1 LAGKVPRSR
10 QKPALDI
17 LIFQLRVELATD
29 RVDFD
34 LPEIPHILTGAAEP
48 GGHLWLAS
56 GCLQD
61 TLGTGGEDLSNV
73 GHFQGDS

>member
-1 LAGKVPRSR
+1 MNKDYTESFR
-10 QKPALDI
+10 I
-17 LIFQLRVELATD
+17 
-29 RVDFD
+29 
-34 LPEIPHILTGAAEP
+34 
-48 GGHLWLAS
+48 HLWLAS